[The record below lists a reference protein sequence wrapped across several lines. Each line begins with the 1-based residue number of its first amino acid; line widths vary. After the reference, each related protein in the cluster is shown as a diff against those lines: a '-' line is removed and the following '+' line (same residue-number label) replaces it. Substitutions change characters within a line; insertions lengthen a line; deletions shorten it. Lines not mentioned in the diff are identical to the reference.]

1 MKIFCIVS
9 DTKHSGKTYLA
20 SHIISSLKILGKK
33 VCYYKPFVL
42 EVKDGKL
49 FDCDYIK
56 NATNL
61 NASDIFV
68 SYATNGNISPLHS
81 IEKNGNINIIEE
93 KEINDLIYENSEN
106 YDYMVFESLSLYSPI
121 KENYNFI
128 DLISDIKI
136 EKQIIPIV
144 EYNSNIIHSCLEQ
157 IGLLHQISFKIP
169 FIVVNVNR
177 DIFISAE
184 VIEYIRKQISPIK
197 IYLTEFEAK
206 IKKIEEIKY
215 PNIIKEL
222 IPLNY

>member
-9 DTKHSGKTYLA
+9 DIKRSGKTYLS

-33 VCYYKPFVL
+33 VCYYKPFVM

-49 FDCDYIK
+49 FDCEYIR
-56 NATNL
+56 NTTDL

-81 IEKNGNINIIEE
+81 IEKNIEQ
-93 KEINDLIYENSEN
+93 KDINDLIYENSDN
-106 YDYMVFESLSLYSPI
+106 YDYMVFEALSLYSPI

-128 DLISDIKI
+128 DLISDIEN
-136 EKQIIPIV
+136 EKQIIPVV

-157 IGLLHQISFKIP
+157 IGFLHQIGFKAP
-169 FIVVNVNR
+169 FIIINVNR
-177 DIFISAE
+177 DIFISE
-184 VIEYIRKQISPIK
+184 KVLEYIRKQISPIK
-197 IYLTEFEAK
+197 IYLTEFEPE

-215 PNIIKEL
+215 PNIIKEIL
-222 IPLNY
+222 R

>member
-9 DTKHSGKTYLA
+9 DIKHSGKTYLS

-33 VCYYKPFVL
+33 VCYYKPFVM

-49 FDCDYIK
+49 FDCEYIR
-56 NATNL
+56 NTTDL

-81 IEKNGNINIIEE
+81 IEKNIEQRD
-93 KEINDLIYENSEN
+93 INDLIYENSDN
-106 YDYMVFESLSLYSPI
+106 YDYMVFEALSLYSPI

-128 DLISDIKI
+128 DLISDIEN
-136 EKQIIPIV
+136 EKQIIPVV

-157 IGLLHQISFKIP
+157 IGFLHQIGFKAP
-169 FIVVNVNR
+169 FIIINVNR
-177 DIFISAE
+177 NIFISE
-184 VIEYIRKQISPIK
+184 KVLEYIRKQISPIK
-197 IYLTEFEAK
+197 IYLTEFEPE

-222 IPLNY
+222 LR

>member
-33 VCYYKPFVL
+33 VCYYKPFIL

-81 IEKNGNINIIEE
+81 IEKNGNINTIEE

-157 IGLLHQISFKIP
+157 IGLLHQIGFKIP

-177 DIFISAE
+177 DIFVSAE

>member
-9 DTKHSGKTYLA
+9 DIKRSGKTYLS
-20 SHIISSLKILGKK
+20 SHIISSLKIFGKK
-33 VCYYKPFVL
+33 VCYYKPFVM

-49 FDCDYIK
+49 FDCEYIR
-56 NATNL
+56 NTTDL

-81 IEKNGNINIIEE
+81 IEKNIEQRD
-93 KEINDLIYENSEN
+93 INDLIYENSDN
-106 YDYMVFESLSLYSPI
+106 YDYMVFEALSLYSPI

-128 DLISDIKI
+128 DLISDIEN
-136 EKQIIPIV
+136 EKQIIPVV

-157 IGLLHQISFKIP
+157 IGFLHQIGFKAP
-169 FIVVNVNR
+169 FIIINVNR
-177 DIFISAE
+177 DIFISE
-184 VIEYIRKQISPIK
+184 KVLEYIRKQISPIK
-197 IYLTEFEAK
+197 IYLTEFETE

-222 IPLNY
+222 LR

>member
-93 KEINDLIYENSEN
+93 KEINDLIYESSEN

-157 IGLLHQISFKIP
+157 IGLLHQIGFKIP

-177 DIFISAE
+177 DIFVSAE

>member
-49 FDCDYIK
+49 PDCDYIK

-81 IEKNGNINIIEE
+81 IENGKRNIEE
-93 KEINDLIYENSEN
+93 KEINDLIEENSEN

-128 DLISDIKI
+128 DLIEDIKI
-136 EKQIIPIV
+136 EKQIIPIA

-157 IGLLHQISFKIP
+157 IGLLHQIGFKVP

-177 DIFISAE
+177 DIFVSVE

-197 IYLTEFEAK
+197 IYLTEFEPE

-215 PNIIKEL
+215 PNIIKEIL
-222 IPLNY
+222 PLNR

>member
-9 DTKHSGKTYLA
+9 DIKRSGKTYLS

-33 VCYYKPFVL
+33 VCYYKPFVM

-49 FDCDYIK
+49 FDCEYIR
-56 NATNL
+56 NTTDL

-81 IEKNGNINIIEE
+81 IEKNIEQRD
-93 KEINDLIYENSEN
+93 INDLIYENSDD
-106 YDYMVFESLSLYSPI
+106 YDYMVFEALSLYSPI

-128 DLISDIKI
+128 DLISDIEN
-136 EKQIIPIV
+136 EKQIIPVV

-157 IGLLHQISFKIP
+157 IGFLHQIGFKAP
-169 FIVVNVNR
+169 FIIVNVNR
-177 DIFISAE
+177 DIFISE
-184 VIEYIRKQISPIK
+184 KVLEYIRKQISPIK
-197 IYLTEFEAK
+197 IYLTEFETE

-222 IPLNY
+222 LC

>member
-9 DTKHSGKTYLA
+9 DIKRSGKTYLS

-33 VCYYKPFVL
+33 VCYYKPFVM

-49 FDCDYIK
+49 FDCEYIR
-56 NATNL
+56 NTTDL

-81 IEKNGNINIIEE
+81 IEKNIEQRD
-93 KEINDLIYENSEN
+93 INDLIYENSDN
-106 YDYMVFESLSLYSPI
+106 YDYMVFEALSLYSPI

-128 DLISDIKI
+128 DLISDIEN
-136 EKQIIPIV
+136 EKQIIPVV

-157 IGLLHQISFKIP
+157 IGFLHQIGFKAP
-169 FIVVNVNR
+169 FIIINVNR
-177 DIFISAE
+177 DIFISE
-184 VIEYIRKQISPIK
+184 KVLEYIRKQISPIK
-197 IYLTEFEAK
+197 IYLTEFETE

-215 PNIIKEL
+215 PNIIKEIL
-222 IPLNY
+222 R

>member
-9 DTKHSGKTYLA
+9 DNKRSGKTYLA

-49 FDCDYIK
+49 PDCDYIK
-56 NATNL
+56 SATNL

-68 SYATNGNISPLHS
+68 SYATNGNISPMHS
-81 IEKNGNINIIEE
+81 IEKNGNIEE
-93 KEINDLIYENSEN
+93 KEINDLIYENSES

-128 DLISDIKI
+128 DLIEDIKI

-144 EYNSNIIHSCLEQ
+144 EYDSNIIHASLEQ
-157 IGLLHQISFKIP
+157 IGFLHQIGFKIP

-177 DIFISAE
+177 DIVVSAE
-184 VIEYIRKQISPIK
+184 VIEYIRKQINPIK
-197 IYLTEFEAK
+197 IYLTEFESK

-222 IPLNY
+222 LPLNNY

>member
-9 DTKHSGKTYLA
+9 DIKRSGKTYLS

-33 VCYYKPFVL
+33 VCYYKPFVM

-49 FDCDYIK
+49 FDCEYIR
-56 NATNL
+56 NTTDL

-81 IEKNGNINIIEE
+81 IEKNIEQRD
-93 KEINDLIYENSEN
+93 INDLIYENSDN
-106 YDYMVFESLSLYSPI
+106 YDYMVFEALSLYSPI

-128 DLISDIKI
+128 DLISDIEN
-136 EKQIIPIV
+136 EKQIIPVV

-157 IGLLHQISFKIP
+157 IGFLHQIGFKAP
-169 FIVVNVNR
+169 FIIINVNR
-177 DIFISAE
+177 DIFISE
-184 VIEYIRKQISPIK
+184 QVLEYIRKQISPIK
-197 IYLTEFEAK
+197 IYLTEFESE

-222 IPLNY
+222 LR

>member
-9 DTKHSGKTYLA
+9 DIKRSGKTYLS

-33 VCYYKPFVL
+33 VCYYKPFVM

-49 FDCDYIK
+49 FDCEYIR
-56 NATNL
+56 NTTDL

-81 IEKNGNINIIEE
+81 IEKNIEQRD
-93 KEINDLIYENSEN
+93 INDLIYENSDN
-106 YDYMVFESLSLYSPI
+106 YDYMVFEALSLYSPI

-128 DLISDIKI
+128 DLISDIEN
-136 EKQIIPIV
+136 EKQIIPVV

-157 IGLLHQISFKIP
+157 IGFLHQIGFKAP
-169 FIVVNVNR
+169 FIIVNVNR
-177 DIFISAE
+177 DIFISE
-184 VIEYIRKQISPIK
+184 KVLEYIRKQISPIK
-197 IYLTEFEAK
+197 IYLTEFETE

-222 IPLNY
+222 LR

>member
-9 DTKHSGKTYLA
+9 DIKRSGKTYLS

-33 VCYYKPFVL
+33 VCYYKPFVM

-49 FDCDYIK
+49 FDCEYIR
-56 NATNL
+56 NTTDL

-81 IEKNGNINIIEE
+81 IEKNIEQRD
-93 KEINDLIYENSEN
+93 INDLIYENSDN
-106 YDYMVFESLSLYSPI
+106 YDYMVFEALSLYSPI

-128 DLISDIKI
+128 DLISDIEN
-136 EKQIIPIV
+136 EKQIIPVV

-157 IGLLHQISFKIP
+157 IGFLHQIRFKVP
-169 FIVVNVNR
+169 FIIINVNR
-177 DIFISAE
+177 DIFISE
-184 VIEYIRKQISPIK
+184 KVLEYIRKQISPIK
-197 IYLTEFEAK
+197 IYLTEFEPE

-222 IPLNY
+222 LR

>member
-9 DTKHSGKTYLA
+9 DIKRSGKTYLS

-33 VCYYKPFVL
+33 ICYYKPFVM

-49 FDCDYIK
+49 FDCEYIR
-56 NATNL
+56 NTTDL

-81 IEKNGNINIIEE
+81 IEKNIEQRD
-93 KEINDLIYENSEN
+93 INDLIYENSDN
-106 YDYMVFESLSLYSPI
+106 YDYMVFEALSLYSPI

-128 DLISDIKI
+128 DLISDIEN
-136 EKQIIPIV
+136 EKQIIPVV

-157 IGLLHQISFKIP
+157 IGFLHQIGFKAP
-169 FIVVNVNR
+169 FIIINVNR
-177 DIFISAE
+177 DIFISE
-184 VIEYIRKQISPIK
+184 KVLEYIRKQISPIK
-197 IYLTEFEAK
+197 IYLTEFEPE

-215 PNIIKEL
+215 PNIIKEIL
-222 IPLNY
+222 R

>member
-9 DTKHSGKTYLA
+9 DIKRSGKTYLS

-33 VCYYKPFVL
+33 VCYYKPFVM

-49 FDCDYIK
+49 FDCEYIR
-56 NATNL
+56 NTTDL

-81 IEKNGNINIIEE
+81 IEKNIEQRD
-93 KEINDLIYENSEN
+93 INDLIYENSDN
-106 YDYMVFESLSLYSPI
+106 YDYMVFEALSLYSPI

-128 DLISDIKI
+128 DLISDIEN
-136 EKQIIPIV
+136 EKQIIPVV

-157 IGLLHQISFKIP
+157 IGFLHQIGFKAP
-169 FIVVNVNR
+169 FIIINVNR
-177 DIFISAE
+177 NIFISE
-184 VIEYIRKQISPIK
+184 KVLEYIRKQISPIK
-197 IYLTEFEAK
+197 IYLTEFEPE

-215 PNIIKEL
+215 PNIIKEIL
-222 IPLNY
+222 R

>member
-9 DTKHSGKTYLA
+9 DIKRSGKTYLS

-33 VCYYKPFVL
+33 VCYYKPFVM

-49 FDCDYIK
+49 FDCEYIRNTTDLK
-56 NATNL
+56 
-61 NASDIFV
+61 ASDIFV

-81 IEKNGNINIIEE
+81 IEKNIEQRD
-93 KEINDLIYENSEN
+93 INDLIYENSDN
-106 YDYMVFESLSLYSPI
+106 YDYMVFEALSLYSPI

-128 DLISDIKI
+128 DLISDIEN
-136 EKQIIPIV
+136 EKQIIPVI

-157 IGLLHQISFKIP
+157 IGFLHQIGFKAP
-169 FIVVNVNR
+169 FIIVNVNK
-177 DIFISAE
+177 DIFISE
-184 VIEYIRKQISPIK
+184 KVLEYIRKQISPIK
-197 IYLTEFEAK
+197 IYLTEFESE

-222 IPLNY
+222 LR

>member
-9 DTKHSGKTYLA
+9 DIKRSGKTYLS

-33 VCYYKPFVL
+33 VCYYKPFVM

-49 FDCDYIK
+49 FDCEYIR
-56 NATNL
+56 NTTDL

-81 IEKNGNINIIEE
+81 IEKNIEQ
-93 KEINDLIYENSEN
+93 KDINDLIYENSDN
-106 YDYMVFESLSLYSPI
+106 YDYMVFEALSLYSPI

-128 DLISDIKI
+128 DLISDIEN
-136 EKQIIPIV
+136 EKQRIPVV

-157 IGLLHQISFKIP
+157 IGFLHQIGFKAP
-169 FIVVNVNR
+169 FIIVNVNR
-177 DIFISAE
+177 DIFISE
-184 VIEYIRKQISPIK
+184 KVLEYIRKQISPIK
-197 IYLTEFEAK
+197 IYLTEFETE

-222 IPLNY
+222 LR

>member
-9 DTKHSGKTYLA
+9 DIKRSGKTYLS

-33 VCYYKPFVL
+33 VCYYKPFVM

-49 FDCDYIK
+49 FDCEYIR
-56 NATNL
+56 NTTDL

-81 IEKNGNINIIEE
+81 IEKNIEQRD
-93 KEINDLIYENSEN
+93 INDLIYENSDN
-106 YDYMVFESLSLYSPI
+106 YDYMVFEALSLYSPI

-128 DLISDIKI
+128 DLISDIEN
-136 EKQIIPIV
+136 EKQIIPVV

-157 IGLLHQISFKIP
+157 IGFLHQIGFKAP
-169 FIVVNVNR
+169 FIIVNVNR
-177 DIFISAE
+177 DIFISE
-184 VIEYIRKQISPIK
+184 KVLEYIRKQISPIK
-197 IYLTEFEAK
+197 IYLTEFEPE

-222 IPLNY
+222 LR

>member
-9 DTKHSGKTYLA
+9 DIKRSGKTYLS

-33 VCYYKPFVL
+33 VCYYKPFVM

-49 FDCDYIK
+49 FDCEYIR
-56 NATNL
+56 NTTDL

-81 IEKNGNINIIEE
+81 IEKNIEQRD
-93 KEINDLIYENSEN
+93 INDLIYENSDN
-106 YDYMVFESLSLYSPI
+106 YDYMVFEALSLYSPI

-128 DLISDIKI
+128 DLISDIEN
-136 EKQIIPIV
+136 EKQIIPVV

-157 IGLLHQISFKIP
+157 IGFLHQIGFKAP
-169 FIVVNVNR
+169 FIIVNVNR
-177 DIFISAE
+177 DFFISE
-184 VIEYIRKQISPIK
+184 KVLEYIRKQISPIK
-197 IYLTEFEAK
+197 IYLTEFEPE

-222 IPLNY
+222 LR

>member
-9 DTKHSGKTYLA
+9 DIKRSGKTYLS

-33 VCYYKPFVL
+33 VCYYKPFVM

-49 FDCDYIK
+49 FDCEYIR
-56 NATNL
+56 NTTDL

-81 IEKNGNINIIEE
+81 IEKNIEQRD
-93 KEINDLIYENSEN
+93 INDLIYENSDN
-106 YDYMVFESLSLYSPI
+106 YDYMVFEALSLYSPI

-128 DLISDIKI
+128 DLISDIEN
-136 EKQIIPIV
+136 EKQIIPLV

-157 IGLLHQISFKIP
+157 IGFLHQIGFKAP
-169 FIVVNVNR
+169 FIIINVNR
-177 DIFISAE
+177 DIFISE
-184 VIEYIRKQISPIK
+184 KVLEYIRKQISPIK
-197 IYLTEFEAK
+197 IYLTEFEPE

-215 PNIIKEL
+215 PNIIKEIL
-222 IPLNY
+222 R

>member
-9 DTKHSGKTYLA
+9 DIKHSGKTYLS

-33 VCYYKPFVL
+33 VCYYKPFVM

-49 FDCDYIK
+49 FDCEYVRNTTD
-56 NATNL
+56 L

-81 IEKNGNINIIEE
+81 IEKNIEQRD
-93 KEINDLIYENSEN
+93 INDLIYENSDN
-106 YDYMVFESLSLYSPI
+106 YDYMVFEALSLYSPI

-128 DLISDIKI
+128 DLISDIEN
-136 EKQIIPIV
+136 EKQIIPVV

-157 IGLLHQISFKIP
+157 IGFLHQIGFKAP
-169 FIVVNVNR
+169 FIIINVNR
-177 DIFISAE
+177 DIFISE
-184 VIEYIRKQISPIK
+184 KVLEYIRKQISPIK
-197 IYLTEFEAK
+197 IYLTEFESE

-222 IPLNY
+222 LR

>member
-49 FDCDYIK
+49 PDCDYIK
-56 NATNL
+56 NTTNL

-81 IEKNGNINIIEE
+81 IENGKRNIEE
-93 KEINDLIYENSEN
+93 KEINDLIEENSEN

-128 DLISDIKI
+128 DLIEDIKI
-136 EKQIIPIV
+136 EKQIIPIA

-157 IGLLHQISFKIP
+157 IGLLHQIGFKIP

-177 DIFISAE
+177 DIFVSVE

-197 IYLTEFEAK
+197 IYLTEFESE

-215 PNIIKEL
+215 PNIIKEIL
-222 IPLNY
+222 PLNR

>member
-9 DTKHSGKTYLA
+9 DIKRSGKTYLS

-33 VCYYKPFVL
+33 VCYYKPFVM

-49 FDCDYIK
+49 FDCEYIR
-56 NATNL
+56 NTTDL

-81 IEKNGNINIIEE
+81 IEKNIEQRD
-93 KEINDLIYENSEN
+93 INDLIYENSDN
-106 YDYMVFESLSLYSPI
+106 YDYMVFEALSLYSPI

-128 DLISDIKI
+128 DLISDIEN
-136 EKQIIPIV
+136 EKQIIPVV

-157 IGLLHQISFKIP
+157 IGFLHQIGFKAP
-169 FIVVNVNR
+169 FIIINVNR
-177 DIFISAE
+177 DIFISE
-184 VIEYIRKQISPIK
+184 KVLKYIRKQISPIK
-197 IYLTEFEAK
+197 IYLTEFEPE

-215 PNIIKEL
+215 PNIIKEIL
-222 IPLNY
+222 R

>member
-49 FDCDYIK
+49 PDCDYIK
-56 NATNL
+56 NTTNL

-81 IEKNGNINIIEE
+81 IENGKRNIEE
-93 KEINDLIYENSEN
+93 KEINDLIEENSEN
-106 YDYMVFESLSLYSPI
+106 YDYMVLESLSLYSPI

-128 DLISDIKI
+128 DLIDDIKI
-136 EKQIIPIV
+136 EKQIIPIA

-157 IGLLHQISFKIP
+157 IGLLHQIGFKIP

-177 DIFISAE
+177 DIFVSVE

-197 IYLTEFEAK
+197 IYLTEFESE

-215 PNIIKEL
+215 PNIIKEIL
-222 IPLNY
+222 PLNR

>member
-9 DTKHSGKTYLA
+9 DIKRSGKTYLS

-33 VCYYKPFVL
+33 VCYYKPFVM

-49 FDCDYIK
+49 FDCEYIR
-56 NATNL
+56 NTTDL

-81 IEKNGNINIIEE
+81 IEKNIEQ
-93 KEINDLIYENSEN
+93 KDINDLIYENSDN
-106 YDYMVFESLSLYSPI
+106 YDYMVFEALSLYSPI

-128 DLISDIKI
+128 DLISDIEN
-136 EKQIIPIV
+136 EKQIIPVV

-157 IGLLHQISFKIP
+157 IGFLHQIGFKAP
-169 FIVVNVNR
+169 FIIVNVNR
-177 DIFISAE
+177 DIFISE
-184 VIEYIRKQISPIK
+184 KVLEYIRKQISPIK
-197 IYLTEFEAK
+197 IYLTEFETE

-222 IPLNY
+222 LR

>member
-9 DTKHSGKTYLA
+9 DIKRSGKTYLS

-33 VCYYKPFVL
+33 VCYYKPFVM

-49 FDCDYIK
+49 FDCEYIR
-56 NATNL
+56 NTTDL

-81 IEKNGNINIIEE
+81 IEKNIEQRD
-93 KEINDLIYENSEN
+93 INDLIYENSDN
-106 YDYMVFESLSLYSPI
+106 YDYMVFEALSLYSPI

-128 DLISDIKI
+128 DLISDIEN
-136 EKQIIPIV
+136 EKQIIPVV

-157 IGLLHQISFKIP
+157 IGFLHQIGFKAP
-169 FIVVNVNR
+169 FIIINVNR
-177 DIFISAE
+177 DIFISE
-184 VIEYIRKQISPIK
+184 KVLEYIRKKISPIK
-197 IYLTEFEAK
+197 IYLTEFEPE

-222 IPLNY
+222 LH

>member
-9 DTKHSGKTYLA
+9 DIKRSGKTYLS

-49 FDCDYIK
+49 PDCDYIK
-56 NATNL
+56 NTTNL

-81 IEKNGNINIIEE
+81 IEKNIEQRD
-93 KEINDLIYENSEN
+93 INDLIYENSDN
-106 YDYMVFESLSLYSPI
+106 YDYMVFEALSLYSPI

-128 DLISDIKI
+128 DLISDIEN
-136 EKQIIPIV
+136 EKQIIPVV
-144 EYNSNIIHSCLEQ
+144 EYNSNIIHSCLEE
-157 IGLLHQISFKIP
+157 IGFLHQIGFKAP
-169 FIVVNVNR
+169 FIIINVNR
-177 DIFISAE
+177 DIFISE
-184 VIEYIRKQISPIK
+184 KVLEYIRKQISPIK
-197 IYLTEFEAK
+197 IYLTEFEPE

-215 PNIIKEL
+215 PNIIKEIL
-222 IPLNY
+222 R

>member
-9 DTKHSGKTYLA
+9 DIKRSGKTYLS

-33 VCYYKPFVL
+33 VCYYKPFVM

-49 FDCDYIK
+49 FDCEYIR
-56 NATNL
+56 NTTDL

-81 IEKNGNINIIEE
+81 IEKNIEQRD
-93 KEINDLIYENSEN
+93 INDLIYENSDN
-106 YDYMVFESLSLYSPI
+106 YDYMVFEALSLYSPI

-128 DLISDIKI
+128 DLISDIEN
-136 EKQIIPIV
+136 EKQIIPVI

-157 IGLLHQISFKIP
+157 IGFLHQIGFKAP
-169 FIVVNVNR
+169 FIIVNVNR
-177 DIFISAE
+177 DFFISE
-184 VIEYIRKQISPIK
+184 KVLEYIRKQISPIK
-197 IYLTEFEAK
+197 IYLTEFESE

-222 IPLNY
+222 LR

>member
-9 DTKHSGKTYLA
+9 DIKHSGKTYLS

-33 VCYYKPFVL
+33 VCYYKPFVM

-49 FDCDYIK
+49 FDCEYIR
-56 NATNL
+56 NTTDL

-81 IEKNGNINIIEE
+81 IEKNIEQ
-93 KEINDLIYENSEN
+93 KDINDLIYENSDN
-106 YDYMVFESLSLYSPI
+106 YDYMVFEALSLYSPI

-136 EKQIIPIV
+136 EKQIIPVV

-157 IGLLHQISFKIP
+157 IGFLHQIGFKAP
-169 FIVVNVNR
+169 FIIINVNR
-177 DIFISAE
+177 DIFISE
-184 VIEYIRKQISPIK
+184 KVLEYIRKQISPIK
-197 IYLTEFEAK
+197 IYLTEFEPE

-222 IPLNY
+222 LR

>member
-9 DTKHSGKTYLA
+9 DIKRSGKTYLS

-33 VCYYKPFVL
+33 VCYYKPFVM

-49 FDCDYIK
+49 FDCEYIR
-56 NATNL
+56 NTTDL

-81 IEKNGNINIIEE
+81 IEKNIEQRD
-93 KEINDLIYENSEN
+93 INDLIYENSDN
-106 YDYMVFESLSLYSPI
+106 YDYMIFEALSLYSPI

-128 DLISDIKI
+128 DLISDIEN
-136 EKQIIPIV
+136 EKQIIPVV

-157 IGLLHQISFKIP
+157 IGFLHQIGFKAP
-169 FIVVNVNR
+169 FIIINVNR
-177 DIFISAE
+177 DIFISE
-184 VIEYIRKQISPIK
+184 KVLEYIRKQISPIK
-197 IYLTEFEAK
+197 IYLTEFEPE

-215 PNIIKEL
+215 PNIIKEIL
-222 IPLNY
+222 H

>member
-9 DTKHSGKTYLA
+9 DIKRSGKTYLA

-49 FDCDYIK
+49 PDCDYIK
-56 NATNL
+56 NTTNL

-81 IEKNGNINIIEE
+81 IEKNIEQRD
-93 KEINDLIYENSEN
+93 INDLIYENSDN
-106 YDYMVFESLSLYSPI
+106 YDYMVFEALSLYSPI

-128 DLISDIKI
+128 DLISDIEN
-136 EKQIIPIV
+136 EKQIIPVV

-157 IGLLHQISFKIP
+157 IGFLHQIGFKAP
-169 FIVVNVNR
+169 FI
-177 DIFISAE
+177 
-184 VIEYIRKQISPIK
+184 
-197 IYLTEFEAK
+197 L
-206 IKKIEEIKY
+206 
-215 PNIIKEL
+215 
-222 IPLNY
+222 

>member
-56 NATNL
+56 SATNL

-157 IGLLHQISFKIP
+157 IGLLHQIGFKIP

-177 DIFISAE
+177 DIFVSAE

-197 IYLTEFEAK
+197 IYLTEFEAN

>member
-9 DTKHSGKTYLA
+9 DIKHSGKTYLS

-33 VCYYKPFVL
+33 VCYYKPFVM

-49 FDCDYIK
+49 FDCEYIR
-56 NATNL
+56 NTTDL

-81 IEKNGNINIIEE
+81 IEKNIEQRD
-93 KEINDLIYENSEN
+93 INDLIYENSDN
-106 YDYMVFESLSLYSPI
+106 YDYMVFEALSLYSPI

-128 DLISDIKI
+128 DLISDIEN
-136 EKQIIPIV
+136 EKQIIPVV

-157 IGLLHQISFKIP
+157 IGFLHQIGFKAP
-169 FIVVNVNR
+169 FIIINVNR
-177 DIFISAE
+177 DIFISE
-184 VIEYIRKQISPIK
+184 KVLEYIRKQISPIK
-197 IYLTEFEAK
+197 IYLTEFEPE

-222 IPLNY
+222 LH

>member
-9 DTKHSGKTYLA
+9 DIKRSGKTYLS

-33 VCYYKPFVL
+33 VCYYKPFVM

-49 FDCDYIK
+49 FDCEYIR
-56 NATNL
+56 NTTDL

-81 IEKNGNINIIEE
+81 IEKNIEQRD
-93 KEINDLIYENSEN
+93 INDLIYENSDN
-106 YDYMVFESLSLYSPI
+106 YDYMVFEALSLYSPI

-128 DLISDIKI
+128 DLISDIEN
-136 EKQIIPIV
+136 EKQIIPVV

-157 IGLLHQISFKIP
+157 IGFLHQIGFKAP
-169 FIVVNVNR
+169 FIIVNVNR
-177 DIFISAE
+177 DIFISE
-184 VIEYIRKQISPIK
+184 KVLEYIRKQISPIK
-197 IYLTEFEAK
+197 IYLTEFEPE
-206 IKKIEEIKY
+206 INKIEEIKY

-222 IPLNY
+222 LR

>member
-9 DTKHSGKTYLA
+9 DIKRSGKTYLS

-33 VCYYKPFVL
+33 VCYYKPFVM

-49 FDCDYIK
+49 FDCEYIR
-56 NATNL
+56 NTTDL

-81 IEKNGNINIIEE
+81 IEKNIEQ
-93 KEINDLIYENSEN
+93 KDINDLIYENSDN
-106 YDYMVFESLSLYSPI
+106 YDYMVFEALSLYSPI

-128 DLISDIKI
+128 DLISDIEN
-136 EKQIIPIV
+136 EKQIIPVV

-157 IGLLHQISFKIP
+157 IGFLHQIGFKSP
-169 FIVVNVNR
+169 FIIINVNR
-177 DIFISAE
+177 DIFISE
-184 VIEYIRKQISPIK
+184 KVLEYIRKQISPIK
-197 IYLTEFEAK
+197 IYLMEFEPE

-222 IPLNY
+222 LR

>member
-9 DTKHSGKTYLA
+9 DIKRSGKTYLS

-33 VCYYKPFVL
+33 VCYYKPFVM

-49 FDCDYIK
+49 FDCEYIR
-56 NATNL
+56 NTTDL

-81 IEKNGNINIIEE
+81 IEKNIEQRD
-93 KEINDLIYENSEN
+93 INDLIYENSDN
-106 YDYMVFESLSLYSPI
+106 YDYMVFEALSLYSPI

-128 DLISDIKI
+128 DLISDIEN

-157 IGLLHQISFKIP
+157 IGFLHQIGFKAP
-169 FIVVNVNR
+169 FIIINVNR
-177 DIFISAE
+177 DIFISE
-184 VIEYIRKQISPIK
+184 KVLEYIRKQISPIK
-197 IYLTEFEAK
+197 IYLTEFESE

-222 IPLNY
+222 LR